1 MRSIPFVH
9 IIAMTLLAAC
19 AGSDK
24 PPAEEPITPP
34 ADEEGQPPADVQAE
48 PPADSPP
55 ADTPPADTP
64 PATPP
69 APEAKTLSEDLDGD
83 GTPEAI
89 SLTGTDLKIGDAA
102 VALPADKLAGKVLEI
117 KVIDLA
123 SKDKARELVVVA
135 PGSEDEAVW
144 YLVTYGKGKAGEPVE
159 IPVAGEPALKGDGSL
174 TVVKTSCGET
184 TTTTWKLSK
193 GKLTSGKPKK
203 KGKRD
208 ESKCAG

>member
-19 AGSDK
+19 GGSDK
-24 PPAEEPITPP
+24 PPLEEPMSAGETEQPAEAETETPP
-34 ADEEGQPPADVQAE
+34 ETPATPE
-48 PPADSPP
+48 TPETPA
-55 ADTPPADTP
+55 TPE
-64 PATPP
+64 TPP

-89 SLTGTDLKIGDAA
+89 SLTGTDLKIGEVA
-102 VALPADKLAGKVLEI
+102 VALPADKLAGNALEI
-117 KVIDLA
+117 KVVDLS
-123 SKDKARELVVVA
+123 SKDKAKELVVVN
-135 PGSEDEAVW
+135 PGTEDDAVW
-144 YLVTYGKGKAGEPVE
+144 YVVTWAKGAAGAPVE
-159 IPVAGEPALKGDGSL
+159 VPVGSEPTLKGDGSL
-174 TVVKTSCGET
+174 TVVSSNCGET

-193 GKLTSGKPKK
+193 GKLTAGKPKK